1 LHCFCHGSGV
11 STLFTDV
18 GFSTN
23 DFSTCA
29 LTVIR
34 VLAIFRSSA
43 DFTWDNIP
51 IAAYYVFEPVGGLL
65 CINIPFITRAILR
78 KMKSESSYGSK
89 NSHSYIKS
97 TDPEQNRQRRQS
109 RWLRGI
115 DSIQLTNMSSRRQSM
130 IGGVDVQQ
138 RPWIPITKS
147 SSHIDPTPPTA
158 TALNEVVISKPEES
172 FHWDE
177 VLVGDGSRKTNTR
190 SNHDR
195 IPVEEAIAFN
205 RTKPLPPETH
215 DRD

>member
-11 STLFTDV
+11 SALSADV
-18 GFSTN
+18 GFRIN
-23 DFSTCA
+23 CFSTCA
-29 LTVIR
+29 LTIIR

-78 KMKSESSYGSK
+78 KMRSGSSYGSK
-89 NSHSYIKS
+89 NSRSYVKS
-97 TDPEQNRQRRQS
+97 IDPEQNRQQRQS

-115 DSIQLTNMSSRRQSM
+115 DNIQLTNMSSRRQSM

-147 SSHIDPTPPTA
+147 SSNIDRTPPAA
-158 TALNEVVISKPEES
+158 TGLNEVVISKPEES

-177 VLVGDGSRKTNTR
+177 VLVGDGSRKTKMR

-195 IPVEEAIAFN
+195 SPAEEAIAFN

-215 DRD
+215 DRG